1 MYFFSVISCLDATPV
16 VLPAAWVLS
25 NNERLEWLKMAS
37 YLTIYATMNKLLNFF
52 RKKTDKNGDKNK
64 GTTSTSDPPD
74 DVTPGPSTA
83 LASLPPN
90 LSPGLKD
97 ALAQLNGEPISKV
110 STQRVIFCPS

>member
-1 MYFFSVISCLDATPV
+1 
-16 VLPAAWVLS
+16 
-25 NNERLEWLKMAS
+25 MAL

-52 RKKTDKNGDKNK
+52 RKKTDKNGDGDKNK
-64 GTTSTSDPPD
+64 GTTLTPDLPPTD

-110 STQRVIFCPS
+110 SK